1 MITSKI
7 HKTLFL
13 AFFLPVFLSYH
24 LDAIC
29 QQITNK
35 LRTDGNWNL
44 DDTFYPYS
52 SGNITFTLTEMP
64 CGASTLLIQLVSQ
77 NGLGGFHTRTF
88 TSNELNVAKYVGVNV
103 TSVREHLFRIQA
115 MVDDFTNINCINP
128 SFSGE
133 ICYSKYVDPPDCERE
148 KNLAIDNCKNEKVIE
163 ITVPIATAIIGVL
176 GGIAGVLIKQRLEK
190 KSNKSSTP

>member
-1 MITSKI
+1 
-7 HKTLFL
+7 
-13 AFFLPVFLSYH
+13 
-24 LDAIC
+24 
-29 QQITNK
+29 
-35 LRTDGNWNL
+35 
-44 DDTFYPYS
+44 
-52 SGNITFTLTEMP
+52 MP

-115 MVDDFTNINCINP
+115 MVDDFTNINCTNP

-190 KSNKSSTP
+190 KSNKSNSSNSSNTSNSSTP